1 MPGGFGGSN
10 APEEYT
16 VKKLLVLLITVSSF
30 IFSGNAYSEDAR
42 IADVVVSRTPA
53 LSITFSVKDAF
64 TKEMDEAI
72 QSGIPAA
79 FNFIVEVNRVRSAWF
94 NEPLSETRFS
104 HKVKYDSL
112 KQEYVIYI
120 DEMGGEPIRTKD
132 ANEMKALMS
141 VVTSVDIKPSQ
152 PLVKGEQYEFM
163 VKAELRTVDLPFL
176 LDYLLFFVK
185 LWDFETSWY
194 TYSYAP

>member
-1 MPGGFGGSN
+1 VKTLNTSYNSLLLSLPGKRL
-10 APEEYT
+10 P
-16 VKKLLVLLITVSSF
+16 
-30 IFSGNAYSEDAR
+30 EDAR
-42 IADVVVSRTPA
+42 IADVAVSRTP
-53 LSITFSVKDAF
+53 LHHLLREDVLKNGRGDT
-64 TKEMDEAI
+64 ER
-72 QSGIPAA
+72 IPTA

-94 NEPLSETRFS
+94 NEPLSGTRFS

-112 KQEYVIYI
+112 KEEYEIFI
-120 DEMGGEPIRTKD
+120 DEMGEKPIRTKD
-132 ANEMKALMS
+132 ASEMKALMS
-141 VVTSVDIKPSQ
+141 VVTSVDIKSSA

-194 TYSYAP
+194 TYSYTP

>member
-1 MPGGFGGSN
+1 
-10 APEEYT
+10 
-16 VKKLLVLLITVSSF
+16 VKKLLVLLIAVSSVLL
-30 IFSGNAYSEDAR
+30 SGYAYSEEAR

-53 LSITFSVKDAF
+53 LSITFSVKGAF
-64 TKEMDEAI
+64 TKEIDEAI
-72 QSGIPAA
+72 QSGIPTA

-112 KQEYVIYI
+112 KQEYEIYI

-132 ANEMKALMS
+132 ANEMQALMS
-141 VVTSVDIKPSQ
+141 VVTSVDVKSSK
-152 PLVKGEQYEFM
+152 PLVKGEKYEFM
-163 VKAELRTVDLPFL
+163 VKAELRTVDLPFF
-176 LDYLLFFVK
+176 LDYVLFFVK

-194 TYSYAP
+194 TYSYTP

>member
-1 MPGGFGGSN
+1 M
-10 APEEYT
+10 
-16 VKKLLVLLITVSSF
+16 LLITVSSF
-30 IFSGNAYSEDAR
+30 LFPGNAYSEDAR
-42 IADVVVSRTPA
+42 IADVAVSRTPA

-72 QSGIPAA
+72 QSGIPTA
-79 FNFIVEVNRVRSAWF
+79 FNFIVEVYRVRSAWF

-104 HKVKYDSL
+104 HKVKYDSM
-112 KQEYVIYI
+112 KEEYEIYI

-141 VVTSVDIKPSQ
+141 VVTSVDIKSSA

-194 TYSYAP
+194 TYSYTP